1 MPYNRNMTAEM
12 IRESVI
18 TPEDIAPETEKPV
31 AAPHRVVRRPAA
43 LATQEELD
51 GLDEL
56 IAAAEKQN
64 GPVSEEALKQFY
76 SDLAAADAEIGR
88 IR

>member
-1 MPYNRNMTAEM
+1 M

-18 TPEDIAPETEKPV
+18 TPDDVVPKTDEPVSATHKIA
-31 AAPHRVVRRPAA
+31 HRPTA